1 MTGFPLWLFGAAV
14 QQPIFRARRK
24 GSAMNNL
31 LKSFFVVQ
39 PSRQERERA
48 YLEEAVSR
56 IDLERRQ
63 RDVERGLF
71 REPHPYF

>member
-1 MTGFPLWLFGAAV
+1 
-14 QQPIFRARRK
+14 
-24 GSAMNNL
+24 MNNL